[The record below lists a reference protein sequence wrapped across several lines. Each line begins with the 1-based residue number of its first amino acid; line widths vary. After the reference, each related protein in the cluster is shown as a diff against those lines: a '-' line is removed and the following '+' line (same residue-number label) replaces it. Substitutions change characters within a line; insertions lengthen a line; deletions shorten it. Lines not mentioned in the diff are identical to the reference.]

1 MLSDYAFYL
10 DWNDLPVEWRKEKIE
25 EVRENLI
32 EQEKGHYAAEAED
45 ELDMAEEEYLRNE
58 VWNRDNVESHIKNH
72 FPIYF

>member
-45 ELDMAEEEYLRNE
+45 ELDMTEEEYLRNE